1 MSKDLV
7 DIRIHGV
14 LAKKVGKKSWS
25 LWVSSVGEA
34 LHAVNCLTSSK
45 LFKSINSLSQKN
57 VKYVVKVNNEIQQ
70 VTKEGNPL
78 LLERNN
84 LRSIDIAPVVEG
96 AFFGLLG
103 SVLGAGLMFFGDGA
117 MTKTLG
123 SILFFAGMSDALSKP
138 PEKPEDRLITNP
150 SSDPQALSESYLFSG
165 PTNVI
170 NEGGPVPIGYG
181 RLMVGS
187 QVILTSYDV
196 EKKLVS
202 EAGRVI

>member
-25 LWVSSVGEA
+25 LSVSSVREA

-84 LRSIDIAPVVEG
+84 LRSID
-96 AFFGLLG
+96 
-103 SVLGAGLMFFGDGA
+103 
-117 MTKTLG
+117 
-123 SILFFAGMSDALSKP
+123 
-138 PEKPEDRLITNP
+138 N
-150 SSDPQALSESYLFSG
+150 
-165 PTNVI
+165 
-170 NEGGPVPIGYG
+170 
-181 RLMVGS
+181 
-187 QVILTSYDV
+187 
-196 EKKLVS
+196 
-202 EAGRVI
+202 